1 MKSIENTDYAKD
13 DHSLRNT
20 IQCYFY
26 IESLSLV
33 WAADSGIES
42 DPTESLTITEE
53 FEDEQQQVEEELEYL
68 NSWERM
74 LEFI

>member
-1 MKSIENTDYAKD
+1 MDDTDYASD
-13 DHSLRNT
+13 NDQLRPT
-20 IQCYFY
+20 AQCCFY

-33 WAADSGIES
+33 WATEIDPGVDPIE
-42 DPTESLTITEE
+42 PFTTTAESAE
-53 FEDEQQQVEEELEYL
+53 EQQQVEEELEYL